1 MLRPNL
7 FRRVTI
13 VGVGLIGGSLGLA
26 IKKHNIAREV
36 VGVSQ
41 REATLTQALQSGAI
55 DVALT
60 DMSKAIR
67 DSDLVVLAA
76 PVETIVSLIPTIT
89 PFLKRGGIVTDV
101 GSAKVE
107 IIDAA
112 ESGLPPYVFFVS
124 SHPLAGSEKK
134 GIEFARADLFE
145 GAQCIIT
152 PTERTNQAAKE
163 KMKQFW
169 MRLGSKVAELAPE
182 EHDELLAY
190 ISHLPHLVAYALM
203 GTLPLK
209 SVEYPLQGLKD
220 ASRISA
226 SSPQLWADICMA
238 NSKNILKTL
247 DEFVEHLSEFRRAII
262 QRDKNT
268 LIQYF
273 TKAQEKR
280 NAIFPDA

>member
-13 VGVGLIGGSLGLA
+13 VGVVLIGGSLGLA

-124 SHPLAGSEKK
+124 SHPLAGSE
-134 GIEFARADLFE
+134 
-145 GAQCIIT
+145 
-152 PTERTNQAAKE
+152 ERTNQAAKE